1 MVDSVMY
8 CLVCTPSCTTSVEL
22 FRVNSNLMSF
32 KGIDDDRDAGSLT
45 SDLKYIRMG
54 KSKS

>member
-22 FRVNSNLMSF
+22 FRVNSNLTSF